1 MPLTRGRTRREG
13 QEDAPAARVPRRPP
27 DPNRDRDWET
37 ATALKLGWGLVDL
50 SRVAYTAFENGN
62 PSKLVEFGRGD
73 ALHAAAE
80 ALMVYRGLP
89 DDVGETPGEEALFQ
103 VEANP
108 AGARLVL
115 RNHR

>member
-37 ATALKLGWGLVDL
+37 ATALKLGWGLVEL
-50 SRVAYTAFENGN
+50 SRAAYTAFENGN

-80 ALMVYRGLP
+80 ALMVYRASP
-89 DDVGETPGEEALFQ
+89 TTW
-103 VEANP
+103 
-108 AGARLVL
+108 ARLPA
-115 RNHR
+115 RRPCS